1 MKRDAHFF
9 LSGLVAVVVLSV
21 VLSILGACVPPGA
34 RPESAQGAA
43 YKECGPDGVIDDFE
57 DNNNQINVV
66 GDRGGYWYTYAD
78 KEGSTVWPEQG
89 DKGGTFT
96 LVEGGHDSKYAV
108 EVKGKLAGKSI
119 VYAAMGLNFRDPK
132 EAYDASM
139 YEGIT
144 FWAKIGT
151 GTSPKLVV
159 KMPDGNTDPDGQV
172 CSACF
177 NDYGTPVTLTDQWQ
191 RIVLPFRALRQ
202 EPEWGAPR
210 KPHIDP
216 KRLFAIHFEAKTP
229 GVDYDFW
236 VDDIAFICKGQ

>member
-1 MKRDAHFF
+1 MKRDAQVLF
-9 LSGLVAVVVLSV
+9 LAFGFRAFVAATALVFS
-21 VLSILGACVPPGA
+21 GACVPPGA

-43 YKECGPDGVIDDFE
+43 LKECGPDGLIDDFE

-96 LVEGGHDSKYAV
+96 LVEGGHDSKFAV

-144 FWAKIGT
+144 FWAKSGT
-151 GTSPKLVV
+151 GPAKMTV

-172 CSACF
+172 CTACF
-177 NDYGTPVTLTDQWQ
+177 NDYGAQITLTNQWQ

-202 EPEWGAPR
+202 EPDWGAPR
-210 KPHIDP
+210 KPHVDP

-229 GVDYDFW
+229 GSDYDFW
-236 VDDIAFICKGQ
+236 IDDIAFVCKG

>member
-1 MKRDAHFF
+1 MKRDAQVLF
-9 LSGLVAVVVLSV
+9 LAFVAGTALVS
-21 VLSILGACVPPGA
+21 SGACVPPGA
-34 RPESAQGAA
+34 RPESARSAA
-43 YKECGPDGVIDDFE
+43 LKECGPDGLIDDFE

-96 LVEGGHDSKYAV
+96 LVEGGHDSKFAV

-144 FWAKIGT
+144 FWAKSGAGPAKMT
-151 GTSPKLVV
+151 V

-172 CSACF
+172 CTACF
-177 NDYGTPVTLTDQWQ
+177 NDYGAQITLTNQWE
-191 RIVLPFRALRQ
+191 RIVLPFRALHQ
-202 EPEWGAPR
+202 EADWGAPR

-229 GVDYDFW
+229 GSDYDFW
-236 VDDIAFICKGQ
+236 IDDIAFVCKG

>member
-9 LSGLVAVVVLSV
+9 FSSLVAVAVLSFA
-21 VLSILGACVPPGA
+21 GACVPPGA
-34 RPESAQGAA
+34 RPESAQAAA

-78 KEGSTVWPEQG
+78 KEGSTVSPEQG

-108 EVKGKLAGKSI
+108 EVKGKLASKSI

-151 GTSPKLVV
+151 GTLAKMVV

-191 RIVLPFRALRQ
+191 RIVLPFRSLQQ

-216 KRLFAIHFEAKTP
+216 KRLFAIHFEAKTL
-229 GVDYDFW
+229 GRRLRLL
-236 VDDIAFICKGQ
+236 GR

>member
-1 MKRDAHFF
+1 MARRLALFAE
-9 LSGLVAVVVLSV
+9 LAVIFSFAA
-21 VLSILGACVPPGA
+21 GCVPPGA
-34 RPESAQGAA
+34 HVAPPGTVAL
-43 YKECGPDGVIDDFE
+43 KECGADGVIDDME
-57 DNNNQINVV
+57 DGNNQITMT
-66 GDRGGYWYTYAD
+66 GERGGYWYTYAD

-96 LVEGGHDSKYAV
+96 VVEGGHESKFAV
-108 EVKGKLAGKSI
+108 EMKGKLAAKPI

-132 EAYDASM
+132 EAYDAGA

-144 FWAKIGT
+144 FWAKSGT
-151 GTSPKLVV
+151 GPAKLNV

-172 CSACF
+172 CTACF
-177 NDYGTPVTLTDQWQ
+177 NDYGTQITLTNEWQ

-202 EPEWGAPR
+202 EADWGAPR

-229 GVDYDFW
+229 GADYDFW
-236 VDDIAFICKGQ
+236 VDDIAFVCKG